1 MKKAEMIRAM
11 AERTGLSLTDAE
23 KALEAF
29 MDITAETLV
38 NGDRVF
44 LFGFGTFEV
53 HACKSRVGYN
63 PVKREPLEIGEY
75 KKVSFLPG
83 KPLTDAVRGK

>member
-1 MKKAEMIRAM
+1 MKKSEMIRTM
-11 AERTGLSLTDAE
+11 AERTGLSVTDAE
-23 KALEAF
+23 KALDAF
-29 MDITAETLV
+29 MDITKETLTKEE
-38 NGDRVF
+38 RVF

-53 HACKSRVGYN
+53 HNCKGRVGYN
-63 PVKREPLEIGEY
+63 PVKREPLEINEY